1 MHFLTR
7 KISNLDIGWNEQT
20 LGIADL
26 YRLCKRFKIVVLEMP
41 LDTGGFYFRAS
52 GEDIIAVDS
61 RLSEPKK
68 LFVLFHE
75 LGHFLLHTPKSG
87 ATANFHRVGRRTR
100 KECEADAFALCAIIP
115 LSLIRTRTAQE
126 LIDDGLPPDI
136 VAARFGVLERYGL

>member
-7 KISNLDIGWNEQT
+7 KISNLNIGWNEQT

-26 YRLCKRFKIVVLEMP
+26 YSLCKRFEIVVQEMP
-41 LDTGGFYFRAS
+41 LDTGGFYYRVN
-52 GEDIIAVDS
+52 GEDFIAVDS

-87 ATANFHRVGRRTR
+87 PTASFNSVGRRTR
-100 KECEADAFALCAIIP
+100 KECEADVFALCAIMP
-115 LSLIRTRTAQE
+115 RTLIETRTAQE
-126 LIDDGLPPDI
+126 LIDGGLPPDM
-136 VAARFGVLERYGL
+136 VAARYETLALHDL